1 MGISDGHKI
10 GTLHKVSQVFR
21 GLSREPYEGIRR
33 STSGY
38 SLVDH
43 SVVGGYTGRIGQ
55 HSTHRQ
61 RIGLIKHSGQGI
73 HTSEVVGNGYEVST
87 CRDVV
92 QVLGGLVVGPKVG
105 QRSISGGY
113 GKIDAAIGIPKAG
126 RWGELHRKGS
136 RNQRLREHKGVG
148 DHTVVGIGDGY
159 RIGSCKE
166 VVDILGGGRIVPKV
180 GIRRSSSTYGE
191 VNGPGT
197 LGKTVDVL

>member
-38 SLVDH
+38 GLVDH
-43 SVVGGYTGRIGQ
+43 SVVGGYTGRIGE

-61 RIGLIKHSGQGI
+61 RIGLIKYSGQGI

-92 QVLGGLVVGPKVG
+92 QILGGLVVGPKVG
-105 QRSISGGY
+105 Q
-113 GKIDAAIGIPKAG
+113 
-126 RWGELHRKGS
+126 
-136 RNQRLREHKGVG
+136 
-148 DHTVVGIGDGY
+148 
-159 RIGSCKE
+159 
-166 VVDILGGGRIVPKV
+166 
-180 GIRRSSSTYGE
+180 
-191 VNGPGT
+191 
-197 LGKTVDVL
+197 